1 MHQAASGRAI
11 LAFLEPKY
19 IDEVLA
25 HLPKGTAAGDTISA
39 AELRQDLATIR
50 ERMFACTERGSPARI
65 SSIAA
70 PVWGPGQFPIASIVL
85 TSDSLTLPR
94 SDFDRIGAIATNVA
108 EQGTRALGGSYPV
121 SREDA
126 P

>member
-25 HLPKGTAAGDTISA
+25 QLPANAAGDVVSPV
-39 AELRQDLATIR
+39 ELRQELTVIR
-50 ERMFACTERGSPARI
+50 ERMFASTERGTPARI

-70 PVWGPGQFPIASIVL
+70 PVWGAGPFPIASIVL